1 MAVIVKL
8 VVTLIVFILM
18 YIVVRRL
25 YGVFF
30 DKREIQRDEKSINM
44 LNILLDDETL
54 DNETRENMLAVKA
67 ACQHDINVR
76 KGLVKLQSGWRPG

>member
-25 YGVFF
+25 YGVFS
-30 DKREIQRDEKSINM
+30 DKREIQRDEKNINM
-44 LNILLDDETL
+44 LNILLEDETL
-54 DNETRENMLAVKA
+54 DKETRGNMLAVKA

-76 KGLVKLQSGWRPG
+76 KGVVKLKSGWRPG

>member
-25 YGVFF
+25 YGVFS
-30 DKREIQRDEKSINM
+30 DKREIQRDEKSINK
-44 LNILLDDETL
+44 IG
-54 DNETRENMLAVKA
+54 RAHV
-67 ACQHDINVR
+67 
-76 KGLVKLQSGWRPG
+76 